1 MFGQLCVFIL
11 TVNERSELPVKTKK
25 IQHDPTHT
33 IQCSLTKAVTQVAA
47 RNLWSLP
54 DPGVCKPFYIV
65 NFVKLINFGAQSS
78 EGKFGAIQLPAT
90 IFKCCPVCVISD
102 LKQKL

>member
-1 MFGQLCVFIL
+1 MHLRYYEYLRKKVFGQLCVFIL

-54 DPGVCKPFYIV
+54 DPGVCKPTYIP
-65 NFVKLINFGAQSS
+65 AQY
-78 EGKFGAIQLPAT
+78 
-90 IFKCCPVCVISD
+90 
-102 LKQKL
+102 